1 MGNVT
6 ILVDVPCVIEQL
18 FHGVAITE
26 PVEVGTPKV
35 VVVLADGP
43 MASDCFANE
52 GVEVALVVRTT
63 A

>member
-1 MGNVT
+1 M
-6 ILVDVPCVIEQL
+6 DFPCEIEQL

-35 VVVLADGP
+35 MAVLADGP
-43 MASDCFANE
+43 MAGDCFANE
-52 GVEVALVVRTT
+52 GVEVAFMVRTM

>member
-1 MGNVT
+1 MTN
-6 ILVDVPCVIEQL
+6 LVDVPCVIEQL

-35 VVVLADGP
+35 AVVLADGP
-43 MASDCFANE
+43 MAGDCFTNE
-52 GVEVALVVRTT
+52 GVEVVLMVRTM